1 MQFIQFC
8 TKVRSNLLSYLIH
21 MSQPYCVFHLE
32 TVKESRKNQN
42 FHFDLQIPP
51 TLLKMV
57 PTYIAMWLDL
67 YL

>member
-42 FHFDLQIPP
+42 FHFALQIPP
-51 TLLKMV
+51 TLLNG
-57 PTYIAMWLDL
+57 TYLHCHDWI
-67 YL
+67 YI